1 MSAEADDLVALA
13 RRWLA
18 CFETHDV
25 EALVALYAE
34 DARHTSP
41 KLRAARPE
49 SGGFLVGR
57 AALRDWWADAF
68 RRIPGLRY
76 REQALTAGQGRVF
89 MEYLRSAPGEPDL
102 PVAEVLEVEGGLIR
116 QSRVYHG

>member
-1 MSAEADDLVALA
+1 MASADDLIALA
-13 RRWLA
+13 RRWLG

-25 EALVALYAE
+25 DALVALYAE

-41 KLRAARPE
+41 KLRASRPAT
-49 SGGFLVGR
+49 GGFLVGR

-68 RRIPGLRY
+68 RRIPDLRY
-76 REQALTAGQGRVF
+76 RELSLTAGGGRVF
-89 MEYLRSAPGEPDL
+89 MEYLRLVPDEPDL

-116 QSRVYHG
+116 ASRVYHG